1 MPQRV
6 PPRTVTAM
14 HDFTTELLAEFGVP
28 TETARTASRHMLWA
42 DRRGTETHGLVR
54 LPAYIDKI
62 RGGALDPHAQPRV
75 QTRNAAAI
83 TVDGGDGLGHP
94 AADLAMTSAVA
105 ACKDN
110 GVAAATVRNSGHF
123 GAAGSYA
130 QMAADAQAIGI
141 AMTNAAPLMA
151 PTGGARR
158 RIGNNPIAIAVPF
171 REFPIILDIA
181 MSAIAA
187 GSVMLAARRG
197 EAIPEQ
203 WGLDSEGRPTTNPD
217 DVLTNGG
224 LLRPLGDHKG
234 YGLALVVELLTA
246 VLGDGARGV
255 DVRRLDQDG
264 PVGASH
270 TFVALDIDAFTDRA
284 SFDARVDALVASIR
298 ATPLAHDADR
308 ILLPGEREAETAR
321 ERDTLGIGYP
331 ADIFA
336 ALEPLAAAARV
347 PLPPPME
354 PAAAATAGGGR

>member
-1 MPQRV
+1 MPERV
-6 PPRTVTAM
+6 PPRSVTAM
-14 HDFTTELLAEFGVP
+14 HDFSTEVLTAFGAGP
-28 TETARTASRHMLWA
+28 ATARAASRHMLWA

-54 LPAYIDKI
+54 LPAYIEKI
-62 RGGALDPHAQPRV
+62 RGGALDPHARPLV
-75 QTRNAAAI
+75 EPGNGATF

-94 AADLAMTSAVA
+94 AADLAMASALG
-105 ACKDN
+105 ACKKN

-130 QMAADAQAIGI
+130 EMAASAGAVGI

-151 PTGGARR
+151 PTGGKERR
-158 RIGNNPIAIAVPF
+158 LGNNPVAIAVPF
-171 REFPIILDIA
+171 REFPIVLDIA

-187 GSVMLAARRG
+187 GSIMLAARRG

-203 WGLDSEGRPTTNPD
+203 WGLDSEGQPTADPEA
-217 DVLTNGG
+217 VLTNGG

-234 YGLALVVELLTA
+234 YGLALMVDLLTA
-246 VLGDGARGV
+246 VLSDGTPGV

-270 TFVALDIDAFTDRA
+270 TFVALDIEAFTDREG
-284 SFDARVDALVASIR
+284 FDARVDALVAAVRS
-298 ATPLAHDADR
+298 TQLARGADR

-321 ERDTLGIGYP
+321 ERDENGIGYP

-336 ALEPLAAAARV
+336 ALEPLAEAARV
-347 PLPPPME
+347 PLPPPLE
-354 PAAAATAGGGR
+354 PAAPTAEAGR